1 MNILTIVLLAI
12 GLAMD
17 CFAVSVCKGLTSPHG
32 YVPRYIKP
40 ILMALLFGVFH
51 AGMPLIGYFAGSF
64 FASFFERFAPWI
76 ALALLGFIGGKMI
89 YDSLHDDDNEA
100 HLADFSF
107 VGLLS
112 LHGISLVMSQILSN
126 VPYTVLMLPLMESVN
141 SETLW
146 LALASAS
153 TLAGN
158 ATIIGAMANI
168 IVIESADKYGVKI
181 GFWEFFKSGI
191 IITILSFILSMAVLL
206 IIG

>member
-1 MNILTIVLLAI
+1 MPLLTIILLAI

-40 ILMALLFGVFH
+40 MLMALLFGVFH

-89 YDSLHDDDNEA
+89 YDSLKGDEDEL

-107 VGLLS
+107 FGLLS
-112 LHGISLVMSQILSN
+112 LAFATSMDTLATGVIFIPHPEV
-126 VPYTVLMLPLMESVN
+126 
-141 SETLW
+141 LW
-146 LALASAS
+146 LAVGMIALTCFLFSM
-153 TLAGN
+153 TGFV
-158 ATIIGAMANI
+158 IGHL
-168 IVIESADKYGVKI
+168 VGTRLKI
-181 GFWEFFKSGI
+181 NV
-191 IITILSFILSMAVLL
+191 TILGGVILIL
-206 IIG
+206 IGIKIFLEGIL

>member
-1 MNILTIVLLAI
+1 MTHLTIILLAI

-40 ILMALLFGVFH
+40 MLMAMLFGVFH

-89 YDSLHDDDNEA
+89 YDSLKGDDDDS

-107 VGLLS
+107 LGLLS
-112 LHGISLVMSQILSN
+112 FAFATSMDTLATGVIFIPHPEV
-126 VPYTVLMLPLMESVN
+126 
-141 SETLW
+141 LW
-146 LALASAS
+146 LAVGVIALTCFVFSM
-153 TLAGN
+153 TGFVIGHLVGTHLRIN
-158 ATIIGAMANI
+158 VTILGG
-168 IVIESADKYGVKI
+168 VILILIGVKI
-181 GFWEFFKSGI
+181 FIEGI
-191 IITILSFILSMAVLL
+191 L
-206 IIG
+206 